1 MMGWYHDGSWGP
13 GGWLLMTL
21 SMTVVW
27 GAVIAVLV
35 MLFRF
40 DRRTTP
46 ASGSYP
52 WPARDPERLLGE
64 RFARGDIDE
73 TEYRLRLEV
82 LRGSI
87 TASTRTAKARPT
99 DGARGGDDRA

>member
-13 GGWLLMTL
+13 GGWLLMTV
-21 SMTVVW
+21 SMAVVW

-35 MLFRF
+35 MLFRL

-46 ASGSYP
+46 MSGRYLG
-52 WPARDPERLLGE
+52 PAGDPERVLGE

-82 LRGSI
+82 LRGNT
-87 TASTRTAKARPT
+87 TASASTAKTRPSE
-99 DGARGGDDRA
+99 GVHGGDERA